1 MGLLLVKWT
10 KKQHVLSP
18 HKLSFPRGPKPGYYP
33 QFHATLRGSK
43 MGKSLITVKKT
54 QSYNLN
60 SLNYNAGNRGLTLL
74 LDAHYNAHSDYDT
87 CQ

>member
-1 MGLLLVKWT
+1 
-10 KKQHVLSP
+10 
-18 HKLSFPRGPKPGYYP
+18 
-33 QFHATLRGSK
+33 